1 LDLVLGSIVY
11 TVLGLALMVISVIA
25 VNSVFK
31 LNLRRELVEEH
42 NVASGVVLSGIF
54 IAIAIIIASAISG

>member
-1 LDLVLGSIVY
+1 MDLVLGSIVY

-31 LNLRRELVEEH
+31 LNLRHELVEEH

-54 IAIAIIIASAISG
+54 IAIAIIIAAAING